1 MVVPSSILSDLGS
14 NFRGQ
19 TTSFFDTKRTLDG
32 VLSIHS
38 FNVIIGSNSGGF
50 VVFQGTSRTC
60 KTIKFVVLS
69 FKNEDRQ
76 NNIKNRIR
84 RSLGSIFHEFAM
96 VLGALDVILD
106 ALGSSVLEVHF
117 ERILKRPQS

>member
-1 MVVPSSILSDLGS
+1 MARKVPQDRPKDLQLDLLGLPSSILSDLGS

-50 VVFQGTSRTC
+50 VVFQGTSRT
-60 KTIKFVVLS
+60 
-69 FKNEDRQ
+69 
-76 NNIKNRIR
+76 
-84 RSLGSIFHEFAM
+84 
-96 VLGALDVILD
+96 
-106 ALGSSVLEVHF
+106 
-117 ERILKRPQS
+117 